1 MKVPGRAPRGWGF
14 ARVPNPESRIPR
26 GVARTFRS
34 AACSTYLRIG
44 LGIVALFLA
53 QACGPKPASAPATFF
68 PETNEVPG
76 WSKGETRTFEADR
89 LWEYIDGDANRYL
102 EAGVLR
108 TLATDYRYG
117 EKVEAVADIYVMK
130 TPEGARK
137 IFDSE
142 SSVGSQPIQ
151 IGDAARVFQSSLAFR
166 NGPYFVRLVAYQEV
180 PEVGKALV
188 ELGHAIEQK
197 LGERQ

>member
-1 MKVPGRAPRGWGF
+1 VKAPTQASGDLGLGTGGWGF
-14 ARVPNPESRIPR
+14 SRAPTPESRVPK
-26 GVARTFRS
+26 GVA
-34 AACSTYLRIG
+34 CSPYLRIG

-53 QACGPKPASAPATFF
+53 QACGSKPVSAPATFF
-68 PETNEVPG
+68 PETNEVSG

-89 LWEYIDGDANRYL
+89 LWEYIDGDDDRYIQ
-102 EAGVLR
+102 AGVLR
-108 TLATDYRYG
+108 TLATDYRYQ

-151 IGDAARVFQSSLAFR
+151 IGDAARLFQSSLVFR
-166 NGPYFVRLVAYQEV
+166 KGPCFVRLTAYQEA

-188 ELGHAIEQK
+188 ELGRGVERR
-197 LGERQ
+197 LGERK